1 MMETLQ
7 YRSSNGSELVYAD
20 LFTPPEG
27 VTPIGIVQVI
37 HGMCEH
43 IGRYHDFMQML
54 ADHGYVACGH
64 DQIGHGRS
72 AAVNGLGYFAHRDG
86 WDCLVRDAR
95 QLTILIRGRFPS
107 LPVYLLGH
115 SMGSFVAREY
125 ITRYKD
131 LNGVMLS
138 GTGGSNP
145 MAGAMAGMIRAMIPL
160 KGEKYRSEWINAQV
174 FGRFAG
180 LFPGENSPYAWLSRD
195 RAQVA
200 KYEQDP
206 LCGFVFT
213 LSGYADLMTL
223 IARVS
228 GEKWARRV
236 PVDLPVYL
244 FSGSCDPVGGMGKGV
259 REVTGLLQQAGL
271 RHLKMKLYP
280 DGRHEMLNE
289 LCAGQVQEDILGW
302 LTRQNKI

>member
-1 MMETLQ
+1 MLESLQ
-7 YRSSNGSELVYAD
+7 YRSSNGREIVYAD
-20 LFTPPEG
+20 VITPPEG
-27 VTPIGIVQVI
+27 MVPQGIVQII

-43 IGRYHDFMQML
+43 IGRYHEFMQYL
-54 ADHGYVACGH
+54 AEHGFVVCGH

-72 AAVNGLGYFAHRDG
+72 AAVNGTGYFAPKDG

-131 LNGVMLS
+131 LDGVLLS

-145 MAGAMAGMIRAMIPL
+145 AAGAMSAMIRTMIPL
-160 KGEKYRSEWINAQV
+160 KGEKYRSDWINEKV
-174 FGRFAG
+174 FGGFNQA
-180 LFPGENSPYAWLSRD
+180 FPEEPSPFAWLSRD
-195 RAQVA
+195 AAEVA
-200 KYEQDP
+200 KYEADP
-206 LCGFVFT
+206 MCGFVFT
-213 LSGYADLMTL
+213 LSGYADLMKL
-223 IARVS
+223 ISRVS

-236 PVDLPVYL
+236 PVELPVYL

-259 REVTGLLQQAGL
+259 REVTGLLQQSDL
-271 RHLKMKLYP
+271 QHLKMKLYP
-280 DGRHEMLNE
+280 EGRHEMLNE
-289 LCAGQVQEDILGW
+289 LCRQEVYADILEW
-302 LTRQNKI
+302 LGRRKKV